1 MLTEKPK
8 GKNAKNFPFVVSNPQ
23 TGATADRR
31 LKEFF
36 LFLRPYLRKQTINDR
51 MAGNRTFTM
60 IKPDAVGAGHTGA
73 IIKMIEE
80 AGFRIVALKKT
91 ILSAERAGQ
100 FYAVH
105 KERPFYGD
113 LVKYMSSGAIV
124 PMILEKDNAVEDF
137 RNLIGATDPKK
148 AAAGTIRA
156 LFATSIEANAIH
168 GSDSDENAS
177 IESDF
182 FFSELERF

>member
-1 MLTEKPK
+1 
-8 GKNAKNFPFVVSNPQ
+8 
-23 TGATADRR
+23 
-31 LKEFF
+31 
-36 LFLRPYLRKQTINDR
+36 

-91 ILSAERAGQ
+91 SLSPDRAGQ

-113 LVKYMSSGAIV
+113 LVKYMSSGPVV

-137 RNLIGATDPKK
+137 RTLIGATDPKK
-148 AAAGTIRA
+148 AAPGTIRA
-156 LFATSIEANAIH
+156 RFATSIEANAIH
-168 GSDSDENAS
+168 GSDSDENAV
-177 IESDF
+177 IESNF
-182 FFSELERF
+182 FFSELERYG